1 MSKVS
6 KGLKNNNVRHMILR
20 PSTRVIEAEEN
31 PLKMKVSIFGLVKK
45 EIYPPF
51 LWLFFYASILDD
63 FVGIR
68 IKIPNKALV
77 MANR

>member
-6 KGLKNNNVRHMILR
+6 RGLKNNNVWHMILR
-20 PSTRVIEAEEN
+20 PSTRVIEVKEN
-31 PLKMKVSIFGLVKK
+31 PLKMKVPISGLVKK

-51 LWLFFYASILDD
+51 LWLFFYASILDG

-68 IKIPNKALV
+68 IEIPNKALV
-77 MANR
+77 TANR